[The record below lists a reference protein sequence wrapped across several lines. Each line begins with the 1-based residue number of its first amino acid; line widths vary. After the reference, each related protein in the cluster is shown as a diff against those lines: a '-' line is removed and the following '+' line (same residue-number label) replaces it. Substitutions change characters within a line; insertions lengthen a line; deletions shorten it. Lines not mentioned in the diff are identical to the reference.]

1 MLRQMARCP
10 MNEAEGWQKALVNE
24 SLYLR
29 GRIVASYSQIEFLLA
44 DISVKLDLKFP
55 YLIKDRIKAAKRI
68 GEREQFAVYKSELDN
83 VCDELLEFDEIRNYM
98 SHAFLTL
105 HVDKVGNHQFEYR
118 MYQRGADGFVL
129 MEGTTTIERLR
140 AAAQHMTEYVERAVG
155 LFQRIYDEQKVEKIN
170 PRV

>member
-1 MLRQMARCP
+1 LS
-10 MNEAEGWQKALVNE
+10 EAEDWQKALINE
-24 SLYLR
+24 SLYLK

-55 YLIKDRIKAAKRI
+55 YLVKDRIKATKRI
-68 GEREQFAVYKSELDN
+68 GEREQFAMYKGELDN
-83 VCDELLEFDEIRNYM
+83 ICDELTEFDDIRNYM
-98 SHAFLTL
+98 SHGFLTL
-105 HVDKVGNHQFEYR
+105 QVDRAGNHKFEYR

-129 MEGTTTIERLR
+129 MGGTTTIERLR
-140 AAAQHMTEYVERAVG
+140 TAAQHMTECVERAVG

>member
-1 MLRQMARCP
+1 MDEP
-10 MNEAEGWQKALVNE
+10 EDWQKALINE

-68 GEREQFAVYKSELDN
+68 GERQQFAMYKGELDK

-98 SHAFLTL
+98 SHGFLTL
-105 HVDKVGNHQFEYR
+105 HFDRIGNHQFEYR
-118 MYQRGADGFVL
+118 MYQRGPEGFVL
-129 MEGTTTIERLR
+129 MGGTTTIERLR
-140 AAAQHMTEYVERAVG
+140 AAARHMTEYVERAVE
-155 LFQRIYDEQKVEKIN
+155 LFKRIYAEQKVEK
-170 PRV
+170 